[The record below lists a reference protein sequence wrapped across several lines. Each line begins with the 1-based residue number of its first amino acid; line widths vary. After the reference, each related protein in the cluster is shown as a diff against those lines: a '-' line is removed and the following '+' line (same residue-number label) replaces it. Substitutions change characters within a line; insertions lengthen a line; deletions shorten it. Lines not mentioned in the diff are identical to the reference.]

1 MIGILHGNKNTLT
14 GIIDVAMVGSM
25 YGKGKFNK
33 QINSYGM
40 VIMDECH
47 HAGSATAVEVLQ
59 RVNAKYVYGV
69 TATPKRGDNLEKIIH
84 MLLGPIRHSYNAR
97 ERALE
102 QGIGHYVYP
111 RYTRVTDIRE
121 DRKDINGAYALI
133 GNSTVRNDMIL
144 EDTRACVKAGRTPV
158 ILTRYK
164 EQAKYLY
171 ENLQKDADH
180 VFLFYGDNSDKE
192 NSSIRQRL
200 KEVPKDESL
209 ILVAT
214 GQKIGE
220 GFDYP
225 RLDTLMLAAPV
236 SFEGR
241 LEQYIG
247 RLNRDYEGK
256 KEVVVYD
263 YIDSHIQVFDKM
275 YAKRLRTYKR
285 TGFELITNRV
295 LEKQNV
301 NAIYD
306 SGSYTDVFE
315 QDIVECE
322 KQMIVSSPEITR
334 DKVERFLYLV
344 KARQE
349 AGCKVTVITTE
360 PQNIAYGSPEF
371 CQGLIDTMRG
381 NGIHVIIKEEVEEHF
396 AVLDDE
402 LVWHG
407 GMNLLGKEDIWDN
420 LMRIR
425 SAQIAAELLEIALK
439 DETEE

>member
-1 MIGILHGNKNTLT
+1 MT
-14 GIIDVAMVGSM
+14 DVAMVGSM
-25 YGKGKFNK
+25 YGKGTFNK

-47 HAGSATAVEVLQ
+47 HAGSATAAQVLQ
-59 RVNAKYVYGV
+59 KVNARYVYGV

-84 MLLGPIRHSYNAR
+84 MLLGPIRHSYNAK
-97 ERALE
+97 ERAME

-111 RYTRVTDIRE
+111 RYTRVMDTRE
-121 DRKDINGAYALI
+121 NRKDINAAYALI
-133 GNSTVRNDMIL
+133 GKSAVRNDMIL
-144 EDTRACVKAGRTPV
+144 EDTRACVRDGRTPV

-171 ENLQKDADH
+171 ENLQEDADH

-192 NSSIRQRL
+192 NVAIRQCL
-200 KEVPKDESL
+200 KEVSKGESL

-263 YIDSHIQVFDKM
+263 YIDSHIQVFDRM
-275 YAKRLRTYKR
+275 YVKRLRTYKK
-285 TGFELITNRV
+285 TGFELITNNV
-295 LEKQNV
+295 LEKQSV

-306 SGSYTDVFE
+306 SGSYMDVFE
-315 QDIVECE
+315 RDIVECE
-322 KQMIVSSPEITR
+322 RYMIVSSPEISR
-334 DKVERFLYLV
+334 DKIERFLYLV
-344 KARQE
+344 KVRQE

-360 PQNIAYGSPEF
+360 PQSIAYGAPEF
-371 CQGLIDTMRG
+371 CQGLIDTMRES
-381 NGIHVIIKEEVEEHF
+381 GILVITKEEVEEHF
-396 AVLDDE
+396 AVMDDE

-407 GMNLLGKEDIWDN
+407 GMNLLGKEDAWDN

-425 SAQIAAELLEIALK
+425 SAQIAAELLEITLK
-439 DETEE
+439 DEKEE

>member
-1 MIGILHGNKNTLT
+1 MT
-14 GIIDVAMVGSM
+14 DVAMVGSM
-25 YGKGKFNK
+25 YGKGTFNK

-47 HAGSATAVEVLQ
+47 HAGSATAAQVLQ
-59 RVNAKYVYGV
+59 KVNARYVYGV

-84 MLLGPIRHSYNAR
+84 MLLGPIRHSYNAK
-97 ERALE
+97 ERAME

-111 RYTRVTDIRE
+111 RYTRVMDTRE
-121 DRKDINGAYALI
+121 NRKDINAAYALI
-133 GNSTVRNDMIL
+133 GKSAVRNDMIL
-144 EDTRACVKAGRTPV
+144 EDTRACVRDGRTPV

-171 ENLQKDADH
+171 ENLKEGADH

-192 NSSIRQRL
+192 NVAIRQCL
-200 KEVPKDESL
+200 KEVSKGESL

-256 KEVVVYD
+256 KEVIVYD
-263 YIDSHIQVFDKM
+263 YIDSHIQVFDRM
-275 YAKRLRTYKR
+275 YVKRLRTYKK
-285 TGFELITNRV
+285 TGFELITNDV
-295 LEKQNV
+295 LEKQSV

-306 SGSYTDVFE
+306 SGSYMDVFE
-315 QDIVECE
+315 RDIVECE
-322 KQMIVSSPEITR
+322 RHMIVSSPEISR
-334 DKVERFLYLV
+334 DKIERFLYLV
-344 KARQE
+344 KVRQE

-360 PQNIAYGSPEF
+360 PQSIAYGAPEF
-371 CQGLIDTMRG
+371 CQGLIDTMRES
-381 NGIHVIIKEEVEEHF
+381 GILVITKEEVEEHF
-396 AVLDDE
+396 AVIDDE

-407 GMNLLGKEDIWDN
+407 GMNLLGKEDAWDN

-425 SAQIAAELLEIALK
+425 SAQIAAELLEITLK
-439 DETEE
+439 DEKEE